1 MWWRRVVNNWQQ
13 RNTRATDSSCEHP
26 LRTRLRSYSI
36 ASAGDDD
43 ISQFPPVPTSSVSRS
58 PIGLVAV
65 YATIIGI
72 IVGAFIAG
80 VAQLIL
86 FTERLVYGS
95 DHQHEI
101 SPLDSLGPT
110 INLLI
115 HLVAVGFISGVGWAV
130 LHWRSTRRVSIPQA
144 MQGTTMPVG
153 STLSSSLLQIISV
166 SAGVP
171 IGREQAPRQIGALIA
186 SAFSRLWEV
195 DRRTLRLLVAS
206 AAGAG
211 MAASFHLPLA
221 GALFTIELLLVSASV
236 RAVVTTMTCSVVATT
251 VSGLLGAPRV
261 TYNAAQLNESALTL
275 LCAVVVGAIA
285 GLAGDYFARLAHR
298 ASARPVSARWQ
309 WLALTGVM
317 AIVGV
322 LSLFFL
328 GSSGN
333 GAYSANLALTARVT
347 LGGAIAVFVIR
358 LAVTCASFWA
368 GAVGGILT
376 PSFALGALL
385 GCVLGYAGQWMFPS
399 VDPRA
404 CALLGAAAFLSTTMA
419 APLFGLVAAVEFTNQ
434 GADGYLAMFVAVI
447 AAALAVRAT
456 QKGQNWLFRRT
467 VTPNKAGVAT
477 AQHGPFAD
485 DMRSQKAARPS
496 RSTHT
501 TEPGWHRVEKVT
513 EDSPQDQGE
522 HSPSAS
528 STKAGPPSA
537 TPEGRTTRDRDPR
550 S

>member
-1 MWWRRVVNNWQQ
+1 MWWHRVVNNWQQ
-13 RNTRATDSSCEHP
+13 RHTNATNSPCEHP

-43 ISQFPPVPTSSVSRS
+43 ISQFPPVPNSSVSRS

-95 DHQHEI
+95 DHQNEI
-101 SPLDSLGPT
+101 SPLDSLGT
-110 INLLI
+110 TVNLLI
-115 HLVAVGFISGVGWAV
+115 HLIAVGFISGVGWAV

-144 MQGTTMPVG
+144 MQGATMPIG

-251 VSGLLGAPRV
+251 VSGLLGAPRT
-261 TYNAAQLNESALTL
+261 TYNAAQLNESVLTL
-275 LCAVVVGAIA
+275 ICAIVVGAIA

-298 ASARPVSARWQ
+298 ASARPISARWQ

-333 GAYSANLALTARVT
+333 GAYSANLALTAQMT
-347 LGGAIAVFVIR
+347 LGGAIAVFIIR

-385 GCVLGYAGQWMFPS
+385 GCVMGYAGQWMFPS

-501 TEPGWHRVEKVT
+501 TEPGWHRAERQTKNKQHNHRT
-513 EDSPQDQGE
+513 G
-522 HSPSAS
+522 SPSAG
-528 STKAGPPSA
+528 STKAEPPSTA
-537 TPEGRTTRDRDPR
+537 PGDRTTQDHDPR

>member
-1 MWWRRVVNNWQQ
+1 
-13 RNTRATDSSCEHP
+13 
-26 LRTRLRSYSI
+26 
-36 ASAGDDD
+36 
-43 ISQFPPVPTSSVSRS
+43 
-58 PIGLVAV
+58 
-65 YATIIGI
+65 
-72 IVGAFIAG
+72 
-80 VAQLIL
+80 
-86 FTERLVYGS
+86 
-95 DHQHEI
+95 
-101 SPLDSLGPT
+101 
-110 INLLI
+110 
-115 HLVAVGFISGVGWAV
+115 
-130 LHWRSTRRVSIPQA
+130 
-144 MQGTTMPVG
+144 MPVG

-251 VSGLLGAPRV
+251 VSGLLGAPRT
-261 TYNAAQLNESALTL
+261 TYNATQLNENALTL
-275 LCAVVVGAIA
+275 LCAIVVGAIA

-309 WLALTGVM
+309 WLAVTGVM
-317 AIVGV
+317 ALVGV

-333 GAYSANLALTARVT
+333 GAYSANLALTAQMT
-347 LGGAIAVFVIR
+347 LGGAVAVFIIR
-358 LAVTCASFWA
+358 LAVTSASFWA

-399 VDPRA
+399 IDPRA

-434 GADGYLAMFVAVI
+434 GADGYLAMFIAVI

-496 RSTHT
+496 RSTHA
-501 TEPGWHRVEKVT
+501 TEPGWHRT
-513 EDSPQDQGE
+513 ERQKKNRQLNHRADSP
-522 HSPSAS
+522 SPG
-528 STKAGPPSA
+528 STKAEPPSTA
-537 TPEGRTTRDRDPR
+537 PGDRTTQDRDPR

>member
-1 MWWRRVVNNWQQ
+1 M
-13 RNTRATDSSCEHP
+13 
-26 LRTRLRSYSI
+26 
-36 ASAGDDD
+36 
-43 ISQFPPVPTSSVSRS
+43 
-58 PIGLVAV
+58 AV
-65 YATIIGI
+65 
-72 IVGAFIAG
+72 
-80 VAQLIL
+80 
-86 FTERLVYGS
+86 
-95 DHQHEI
+95 
-101 SPLDSLGPT
+101 
-110 INLLI
+110 
-115 HLVAVGFISGVGWAV
+115 
-130 LHWRSTRRVSIPQA
+130 
-144 MQGTTMPVG
+144 
-153 STLSSSLLQIISV
+153 
-166 SAGVP
+166 
-171 IGREQAPRQIGALIA
+171 
-186 SAFSRLWEV
+186 
-195 DRRTLRLLVAS
+195 
-206 AAGAG
+206 
-211 MAASFHLPLA
+211 
-221 GALFTIELLLVSASV
+221 
-236 RAVVTTMTCSVVATT
+236 
-251 VSGLLGAPRV
+251 
-261 TYNAAQLNESALTL
+261 
-275 LCAVVVGAIA
+275 
-285 GLAGDYFARLAHR
+285 
-298 ASARPVSARWQ
+298 
-309 WLALTGVM
+309 
-317 AIVGV
+317 VGV

-333 GAYSANLALTARVT
+333 SAYSANLALTARVT
-347 LGGAIAVFVIR
+347 LGGAIAVFIIR

-376 PSFALGALL
+376 PSFALGELL

-513 EDSPQDQGE
+513 EDGPQDQGE